1 MERLDTPNEPQLEE
15 NQFIGADG
23 RVRTDDITTRERK
36 TLENLSNGENP
47 FTPH

>member
-1 MERLDTPNEPQLEE
+1 MERPDTPNEPELAE
-15 NQFIGADG
+15 NRFLDADG
-23 RVRTDDITTRERK
+23 RVRTDDLTTRERK